1 MTSFLSLIP
10 PSYIVAPLRDIGNKL
25 LLISTTTN
33 SYSNMTLPSNMR
45 MDIDDF
51 VSRNVD
57 NYDDMR
63 DCTITSDKT
72 TFKTV
77 SMFLSKILVN
87 YTTRM
92 EWLNNISDE
101 DNIRDPSDSLQL
113 SYAKTKKV

>member
-10 PSYIVAPLRDIGNKL
+10 PSYIVAPLRDIGNKFL
-25 LLISTTTN
+25 FISTTTN
-33 SYSNMTLPSNMR
+33 SYSNMTLPPNMR
-45 MDIDDF
+45 MDINDF

-57 NYDDMR
+57 NYDDIR
-63 DCTITSDKT
+63 GCTMTSNKT

-77 SMFLSKILVN
+77 SMFLSKVLVD

-101 DNIRDPSDSLQL
+101 DNIRDPIDSLQL

>member
-1 MTSFLSLIP
+1 MTS
-10 PSYIVAPLRDIGNKL
+10 N
-25 LLISTTTN
+25 
-33 SYSNMTLPSNMR
+33 
-45 MDIDDF
+45 
-51 VSRNVD
+51 
-57 NYDDMR
+57 
-63 DCTITSDKT
+63 KT